1 MDTSN
6 NGIVRRR
13 RRTHSAQFKAKVV
26 SACRQPG
33 VSIAAVALANGLN
46 ANLLRRWVVTEE
58 QTPPGTPTETAHAA
72 PLPLPSVENRTF
84 IPVQL
89 ERSTA
94 ATSQEITI
102 ELRRGA
108 TVVKVD
114 WPLAVVSAN
123 RIAPRTEGD
132 TRSLSCSA
140 DTSAGMSSYCAACRC
155 RSAFERFGGL
165 SFTEAS
171 RSRMALSGTTFLAF
185 ASSKMARKRCFTRL
199 PVSGVAL
206 MIGSSASAS

>member
-1 MDTSN
+1 MDTSD

-13 RRTHSAQFKAKVV
+13 RRTHSAEFKAKVV

-58 QTPPGTPTETAHAA
+58 QTPPVRPMATAHAA
-72 PLPLPSVENRTF
+72 LPGPSVENRTF
-84 IPVQL
+84 IPIPL

-94 ATSQEITI
+94 TTSQEITI

-114 WPLAVVSAN
+114 WPLAA
-123 RIAPRTEGD
+123 AAE
-132 TRSLSCSA
+132 C
-140 DTSAGMSSYCAACRC
+140 AGWLRELL
-155 RSAFERFGGL
+155 R
-165 SFTEAS
+165 
-171 RSRMALSGTTFLAF
+171 
-185 ASSKMARKRCFTRL
+185 
-199 PVSGVAL
+199 
-206 MIGSSASAS
+206 